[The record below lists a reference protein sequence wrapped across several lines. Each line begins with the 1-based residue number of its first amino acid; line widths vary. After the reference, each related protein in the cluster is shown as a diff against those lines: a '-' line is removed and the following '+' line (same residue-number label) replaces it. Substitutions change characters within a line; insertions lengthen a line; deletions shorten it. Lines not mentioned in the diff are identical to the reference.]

1 MRKLILDTET
11 SGLNFESD
19 RIIEVAC
26 LELVDDV
33 PSGVKFHKYFSP
45 GDIIISD
52 HAEQIHGLNN
62 SFLKSFSTFDEEI
75 SEFLEFISDSPLI
88 IHNAQFDLN
97 MINSALSRTKNRL
110 IQYEKTICTL
120 EIAKKKFPG
129 SKNNLNALCRRFN
142 ISLEDRVKHGA
153 LTDCYLLLQVYIELI
168 GGKQKKLVFSRKIKK
183 NKMIERKYRTD
194 GLPIIEVS
202 KEEEVLHKEMVNN
215 LGLSY
220 WKTII

>member
-62 SFLKSFSTFDEEI
+62 SFLKSFKENLSI
-75 SEFLEFISDSPLI
+75 LSFLKEYV
-88 IHNAQFDLN
+88 NYLN
-97 MINSALSRTKNRL
+97 K
-110 IQYEKTICTL
+110 
-120 EIAKKKFPG
+120 
-129 SKNNLNALCRRFN
+129 SK
-142 ISLEDRVKHGA
+142 
-153 LTDCYLLLQVYIELI
+153 
-168 GGKQKKLVFSRKIKK
+168 
-183 NKMIERKYRTD
+183 
-194 GLPIIEVS
+194 
-202 KEEEVLHKEMVNN
+202 
-215 LGLSY
+215 
-220 WKTII
+220 